1 MKVLTFK
8 QSTYNSLFVVF
19 MCPGDLVFVLLNNTF
34 KIQIHDSLKL
44 FSFSYLSVLV
54 WNPEKEAQ
62 ASSSDL
68 KQVLMGNVGFAL
80 RSSQVLCVDLMDTPT
95 PPRWD
100 FIFHLS
106 VFKFCACLCLYRNF
120 FSLKVCRLLFS
131 QFFQLVFRIH
141 NSLCFQP

>member
-1 MKVLTFK
+1 M
-8 QSTYNSLFVVF
+8 
-19 MCPGDLVFVLLNNTF
+19 F

-100 FIFHLS
+100 LFSIYLS
-106 VFKFCACLCLYRNF
+106 LSFVPVFVSIET
-120 FSLKVCRLLFS
+120 FSLSKCVV
-131 QFFQLVFRIH
+131 FFFLNFL
-141 NSLCFQP
+141 S